1 MCGRFALGIPPF
13 NIVEYFNIDELIDY
27 EPRYN
32 IAPTQS
38 VPVIVNNRENNK
50 RVMKLYRWGLIPSWA
65 KAPGIGSKLI
75 NARAETAAEKPS
87 FRSAFKH
94 RRCLIPATGFYE
106 WGKTDSAKQPYFIR
120 RQDTKPLAFA
130 GLWERWHGTG
140 DSNIDS
146 CTILTTEANDVLSTL
161 HNRMPVILDPDA
173 YELWLNTDMTDK
185 ARLKHLMKP
194 YQSEPLTVYPVSTY
208 VNKPQNDDLKCIEP
222 YR

>member
-1 MCGRFALGIPPF
+1 
-13 NIVEYFNIDELIDY
+13 
-27 EPRYN
+27 
-32 IAPTQS
+32 
-38 VPVIVNNRENNK
+38 
-50 RVMKLYRWGLIPSWA
+50 MKLYRWGLIPSWA
-65 KAPGIGSKLI
+65 KDPGIGSKLI

-106 WGKTDSAKQPYFIR
+106 WGKTDSVKQPFFIR
-120 RQDTKPLAFA
+120 MQDTKPFAFA
-130 GLWERWHGTG
+130 GLWERWHGTN

-173 YELWLNTDMTDK
+173 YELWLNTDK
-185 ARLKHLMKP
+185 ARLKRLMKP
-194 YQSEPLTVYPVSTY
+194 YRSEPLTVYPVSTY